1 MRDALCSIHYQSR
14 ACRRAWGLLSV
25 SLAAPPRLTKY
36 RVRVR
41 VGLNC
46 GTTCSED
53 PLGRETKRASLGASV
68 PPCRLAALPPA
79 LLETGRR
86 CAQVARDGRAVQHR
100 AHALGGHGGR
110 HMEARVRRRGT
121 CTPPHRL
128 RRRRRR
134 RQARD
139 APWDAR
145 PALQVPGRQDK
156 PTTTAKHG
164 TRMKGLTHA

>member
-1 MRDALCSIHYQSR
+1 MLWEISQYALCTMRDALCSIHYQSR
-14 ACRRAWGLLSV
+14 ACRRAWGLLSI

-46 GTTCSED
+46 GAACSGD

-86 CAQVARDGRAVQHR
+86 CAQVARDGRAVHARRPRRPATDGSAGEAAGHMHAATPLTSPPTTTTAAGR
-100 AHALGGHGGR
+100 ARA
-110 HMEARVRRRGT
+110 
-121 CTPPHRL
+121 
-128 RRRRRR
+128 
-134 RQARD
+134 
-139 APWDAR
+139 
-145 PALQVPGRQDK
+145 ALQVPGRLN
-156 PTTTAKHG
+156 T
-164 TRMKGLTHA
+164 GLRVA